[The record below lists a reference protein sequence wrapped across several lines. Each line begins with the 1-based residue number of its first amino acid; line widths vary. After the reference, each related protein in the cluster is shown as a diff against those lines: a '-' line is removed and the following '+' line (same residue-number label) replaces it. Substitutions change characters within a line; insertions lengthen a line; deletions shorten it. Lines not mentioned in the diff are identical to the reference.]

1 VDARIKS
8 SHDDSD
14 CSSALPRRALLV
26 LAAMLLISGCTYMQQ
41 KQDLMSGGLAS
52 READAN
58 AKFQAAKSQNQ
69 DLQDQQ
75 LQLDREIE
83 RNNKR
88 IAAAQADLD
97 RVSAELDAARQRK
110 AVSEAE
116 YRRLKGE
123 VDKTHGDLASVNMQ
137 LDAGRVTGN
146 VDVAAKER
154 QIQALEKKKSEL
166 EKALGMSPGS

>member
-1 VDARIKS
+1 M
-8 SHDDSD
+8 
-14 CSSALPRRALLV
+14 PRRALSA
-26 LAAMLLISGCTYMQQ
+26 LAATTLIAGCTYLHQ
-41 KQDLMSGGLAS
+41 KEDLMSGGLAS

-58 AKFQAAKSQNQ
+58 AKFQTAKTQNQ

-88 IAAAQADLD
+88 IAATQSDLD
-97 RVSAELDAARQRK
+97 RISAELDAARQRK

-116 YRRLKGE
+116 YRRLKSE

-137 LDAGRVTGN
+137 LDAGRITGN

-166 EKALGMSPGS
+166 EKALGMAAGS